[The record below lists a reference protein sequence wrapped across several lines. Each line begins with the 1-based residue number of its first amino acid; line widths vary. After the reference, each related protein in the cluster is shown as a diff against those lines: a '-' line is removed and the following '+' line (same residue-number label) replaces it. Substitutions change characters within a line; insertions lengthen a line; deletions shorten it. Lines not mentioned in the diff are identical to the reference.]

1 MAEVNFKSARAG
13 HTVFAY
19 DYGGSVKG
27 ACVKFEYRGYEV
39 SLASDGEDTRVF
51 RDLTEE
57 VFTIDGTTGASVK
70 KAFAIID
77 ILTEED

>member
-19 DYGGSVKG
+19 DYGNNVKG

-39 SLASDGEDTRVF
+39 SLAADGGDTRVF
-51 RDLTEE
+51 RGLEEE
-57 VFTIDGTTGASVK
+57 VFIIDGTTGTSVK

-77 ILTEED
+77 ILTED